1 MPEPNYTEANL
12 DYERSILRVSPEE
25 LPAIFH
31 YPMGNS
37 HIGSTLDD
45 PTLASRFANWTGIGW
60 TCTAKSEIKRK
71 KTQSVY
77 TVYQEG
83 VWLCGCVCFRVVS
96 LSTAL
101 HDPNTRMATFMES
114 AVWC

>member
-1 MPEPNYTEANL
+1 MEYTSMSSTDLAHFVAGLAVSGLGNWTYLQGEMPEPNYTEANL

-45 PTLASRFANWTGIGW
+45 PTLASRFANWT
-60 TCTAKSEIKRK
+60 
-71 KTQSVY
+71 
-77 TVYQEG
+77 
-83 VWLCGCVCFRVVS
+83 
-96 LSTAL
+96 
-101 HDPNTRMATFMES
+101 
-114 AVWC
+114 